1 VWEIFAVEERARGP
15 RYRRIAA
22 DLRTKIDA
30 KTYAAGDQL
39 PSEPELME
47 EYGVSRNTVR
57 LALNV
62 LANEG
67 RIVSQ
72 AGRGTFVRIRAML
85 NFTLGVEG
93 PGSEHDPE
101 YRSEIEAQERRP
113 GGGDLIMR
121 VLPATS
127 DVAGRLRIPVED
139 LVVLREVTREVDGEP
154 ALIQRS
160 YYPLDIAL
168 NTALTK
174 QQEIEQGTIAYLA
187 ELGHV
192 QVGYRDQLV
201 ARMPGPQETDALR
214 LGQGIPVMELFR
226 TANSTERMIR
236 LTHTVFPA
244 DLFHLVYNI
253 GDIGP
258 QSQAA
263 TR

>member
-1 VWEIFAVEERARGP
+1 MVERSQGP

-22 DLRTKIDA
+22 DLRAKIEA
-30 KTYAAGDQL
+30 KIYVAGDQL

-57 LALNV
+57 LALNL

-72 AGRGTFVRIRAML
+72 PGRGTFVRTRTVL

-101 YRSEIEAQERRP
+101 YRSEIEAQERTP
-113 GGGDLIMR
+113 GWSPVTMR
-121 VLPATS
+121 VLPATAP
-127 DVAGRLRIPVED
+127 VAERLGIATED
-139 LVVLREVTREVDGEP
+139 LVVLREVTRYVDGEP

-187 ELGHV
+187 ELGHE
-192 QVGYRDQLV
+192 QVGYRDQLL
-201 ARMPGPQETDALR
+201 ARMPGPQETEALG
-214 LGQGIPVMELFR
+214 LGQGVPVMELFR
-226 TANSTERMIR
+226 TANSGERPIR
-236 LTHTVFPA
+236 LTHTIFPA
-244 DLFHLVYNI
+244 DLFHLVYNV
-253 GDIGP
+253 GDISP
-258 QSQAA
+258 QDK
-263 TR
+263 

>member
-1 VWEIFAVEERARGP
+1 MVERSQGP
-15 RYRRIAA
+15 RYRRIAD
-22 DLRTKIDA
+22 DLRAKIDQ
-30 KTYAAGDQL
+30 KVYAADDQL

-57 LALNV
+57 LALNL

-72 AGRGTFVRIRAML
+72 PGRGTFVRTRTVL

-101 YRSEIEAQERRP
+101 YRSEIEAQQRTP
-113 GGGDLIMR
+113 GWGPVTMR
-121 VLPATS
+121 VLPATTGIA
-127 DVAGRLRIPVED
+127 DRLRIPIED
-139 LVVLREVTREVDGEP
+139 LVVLRQITRQVDGEP

-187 ELGHV
+187 ELGH
-192 QVGYRDQLV
+192 QQIGYRDQLL
-201 ARMPGPQETDALR
+201 ARMPGPQETEELR
-214 LGQGIPVMELFR
+214 LGQGVPVMELFR
-226 TANSTERMIR
+226 TANSAERSIR
-236 LTHTVFPA
+236 LTHTIFPA
-244 DLFHLVYNI
+244 DLFHLVYNV
-253 GDIGP
+253 GDISP
-258 QSQAA
+258 QD
-263 TR
+263 R

>member
-1 VWEIFAVEERARGP
+1 MEERARGP

-22 DLRTKIDA
+22 DLRTKIDT
-30 KTYAAGDQL
+30 KVYAAGDQL
-39 PSEPELME
+39 PSEPDLME

-72 AGRGTFVRIRAML
+72 AGRGTFVRTRSVL
-85 NFTLGVEG
+85 DYTLGIDG
-93 PGSEHDPE
+93 PGSERDPKF
-101 YRSEIEAQERRP
+101 RSEIEAQERTP
-113 GGGDLIMR
+113 GWGGVIMR
-121 VLPATS
+121 VLPATP
-127 DVAGRLRIPVED
+127 DVAGRLGIEVED
-139 LVVLREVTREVDGEP
+139 LVVLREITRQVDGDP

-192 QVGYRDQLV
+192 QVGYRDQLL
-201 ARMPGPQETDALR
+201 ARMPGPQETEALR

-226 TANSTERMIR
+226 TANSAERAIR
-236 LTHTVFPA
+236 LTHTIFPA
-244 DLFHLVYNI
+244 DLFHLVYNV
-253 GDIGP
+253 GDISP
-258 QSQAA
+258 QS
-263 TR
+263 R

>member
-1 VWEIFAVEERARGP
+1 VEERARGP

-22 DLRTKIDA
+22 DLRAKIDA
-30 KTYAAGDQL
+30 KVYAAGDQL
-39 PSEPELME
+39 PSEPDLME

-72 AGRGTFVRIRAML
+72 AGRGTFVRTRTVL

-101 YRSEIEAQERRP
+101 YRSEIEAQDRTP
-113 GGGDLIMR
+113 GWSGVIMR

-127 DVAGRLRIPVED
+127 DVADRLRIPIED
-139 LVVLREVTREVDGEP
+139 LVVLREVTRHVDDDP

-168 NTALTK
+168 NTALTRP
-174 QQEIEQGTIAYLA
+174 QEIEQGTIAYLA

-192 QVGYRDQLV
+192 QVGYRDQLQ
-201 ARMPGPQETDALR
+201 ARMPGPQETEALR

-226 TANSTERMIR
+226 TANSTERAIR
-236 LTHTVFPA
+236 LTHTTFPA

-253 GDIGP
+253 GDISP
-258 QSQAA
+258 LS
-263 TR
+263 R